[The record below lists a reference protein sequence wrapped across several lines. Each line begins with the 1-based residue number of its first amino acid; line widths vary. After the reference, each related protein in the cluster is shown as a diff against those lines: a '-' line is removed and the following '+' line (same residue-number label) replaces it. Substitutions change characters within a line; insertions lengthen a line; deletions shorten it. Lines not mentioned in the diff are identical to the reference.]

1 MIMMT
6 LLVIMRMTKM
16 VITSL
21 ITQVLKR
28 AGGNG
33 SQTYHV
39 VFILTLAPTILRWD
53 VDEGDFGVDTGQ
65 VLYLTYFCKQVRC
78 GICLMLMIPLY
89 SLSAVMIMIDL
100 VVMLMMAIT
109 GTI

>member
-1 MIMMT
+1 MVITTMT
-6 LLVIMRMTKM
+6 VVIMRMRKM
-16 VITSL
+16 VITPL

-53 VDEGDFGVDTGQ
+53 VGEGDVGVARFPAS
-65 VLYLTYFCKQVRC
+65 LT
-78 GICLMLMIPLY
+78 
-89 SLSAVMIMIDL
+89 
-100 VVMLMMAIT
+100 
-109 GTI
+109 

>member
-1 MIMMT
+1 MMT

-53 VDEGDFGVDTGQ
+53 VDKMKGTLVWTLDRFPAS
-65 VLYLTYFCKQVRC
+65 LT
-78 GICLMLMIPLY
+78 
-89 SLSAVMIMIDL
+89 
-100 VVMLMMAIT
+100 
-109 GTI
+109 

>member
-1 MIMMT
+1 MVLI
-6 LLVIMRMTKM
+6 VIMRTRKM
-16 VITSL
+16 MITPL

-53 VDEGDFGVDTGQ
+53 VEKGDIGVRVAEVAREHG
-65 VLYLTYFCKQVRC
+65 
-78 GICLMLMIPLY
+78 
-89 SLSAVMIMIDL
+89 
-100 VVMLMMAIT
+100 
-109 GTI
+109 